1 MVLMLCFMTSHMK
14 DDPNT
19 SRWAHPVNA
28 DCNAGHSDDNYLKKK
43 LLYEDR
49 FQKKNI
55 FKSLL
60 YKGLLLHY

>member
-43 LLYEDR
+43 A
-49 FQKKNI
+49 FV
-55 FKSLL
+55 
-60 YKGLLLHY
+60 